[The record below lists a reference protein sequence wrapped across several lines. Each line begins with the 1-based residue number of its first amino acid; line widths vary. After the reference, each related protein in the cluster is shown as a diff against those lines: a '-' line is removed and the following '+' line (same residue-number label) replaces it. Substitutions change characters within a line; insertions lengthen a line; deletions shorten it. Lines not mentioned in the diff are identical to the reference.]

1 MKKIIAMMLCGV
13 ALTGFGGLSA
23 VSCGAC
29 GETETSCQIWFGGKG
44 SGKIST
50 GAKSQM
56 YKTVKTL
63 TVKSCQLVVAGGD
76 SNAVVTV
83 VVKGTKKG
91 VGSFEKTLEC
101 SEFAWNVFGKNISK
115 VTSGNTKKKVVLDS
129 EMFFKAADEDGTM
142 EIAGVLTGKVSAQA
156 SGSCTPCGDTRT
168 VKWTPGT
175 FKGRFVGWSEA
186 TGCDCARELTA
197 ALGEGTCSDTKCLTF
212 VEPENDPIEVFDGSI
227 TLKYDSKNSGYKAR

>member
-29 GETETSCQIWFGGKG
+29 GEAETSCQIWFGGKG

-63 TVKSCQLVVAGGD
+63 TVKSCQLVIAGGD

-91 VGSFEKTLEC
+91 VGAFERTLEC

-115 VTSGNTKKKVVLDS
+115 VTS
-129 EMFFKAADEDGTM
+129 
-142 EIAGVLTGKVSAQA
+142 
-156 SGSCTPCGDTRT
+156 
-168 VKWTPGT
+168 
-175 FKGRFVGWSEA
+175 
-186 TGCDCARELTA
+186 
-197 ALGEGTCSDTKCLTF
+197 
-212 VEPENDPIEVFDGSI
+212 
-227 TLKYDSKNSGYKAR
+227 